1 MTAFEKKLL
10 SFSVVAG
17 LVFCVPQNASA
28 MHIMEGYLP
37 PGALRGVGRVVSP
50 VFDGGSHLDPASDAA
65 AA

>member
-37 PGALRGVGRVVSP
+37 PALCVALGGPHSGVSRRKTGTGCFSRGSV
-50 VFDGGSHLDPASDAA
+50 
-65 AA
+65 